1 MMEKVQTLPNS
12 NDGLY
17 QRYILYLEFILCF
30 DHTRARRTKNNDVLE
45 YTGDEFE
52 I

>member
-1 MMEKVQTLPNS
+1 MMEKVQTLPDS

-17 QRYILYLEFILCF
+17 QRYILNLEFILCF
-30 DHTRARRTKNNDVLE
+30 DHASARRTKSNDMLE